1 MRFYFNPFL
10 MLSLLLLVCLS
21 ARAGTNDVEK
31 ELALALGREG
41 QHHLSAL
48 EYRRLALSESEAS
61 TVGRWYWLAAHEY
74 ASARDWLLMG
84 RMLDL
89 AEDTADDD
97 LTAPVTWLR
106 AEQAWAER
114 DWASA
119 GFYFQSLERAAGD
132 EGWRDFAARGAAA
145 ARLRNGDVEGARA
158 GLSGEPLEAVERYAS
173 GTDKSPRVGGLLG
186 MVPGLGYL
194 YSGETGNAV
203 RSLLLNGLFVWGMVE
218 TAEDDQW
225 ALFTLLT
232 LGEFTWYSGSIY
244 GGIDAANRYNR
255 DRLNTAVEEVRGD
268 RRPQPNLNAIPLFS
282 FKFEF

>member
-1 MRFYFNPFL
+1 MRFQLKYIFP
-10 MLSLLLLVCLS
+10 LLLVLVSLS
-21 ARAGTNDVEK
+21 ARAATNDVEK
-31 ELALALGREG
+31 ALALALGREG

-48 EYRRLALSESEAS
+48 EYRRLALNESETS
-61 TVGRWYWLAAHEY
+61 TAGRWYWLAAHEY
-74 ASARDWLLMG
+74 ASDRDWPLTA

-89 AEDTADDD
+89 AEDADGDE

-114 DWASA
+114 DWATA
-119 GFYFQSLERAAGD
+119 GFYFQSLGSAIDDAE
-132 EGWRDFAARGAAA
+132 WRNFAARGAAA
-145 ARLRNGDVEGARA
+145 ARLRSGDIEGARA
-158 GLSGEPLEAVERYAS
+158 GLSGEPLEAVERYAAGS
-173 GTDKSPRVGGLLG
+173 DKSPKVGGLLG
-186 MVPGLGYL
+186 LVPGLGYL

-203 RSLLLNGLFVWGMVE
+203 RSLLLNGLFIWGMVE

-282 FKFEF
+282 LKFEF

>member
-1 MRFYFNPFL
+1 MRFQFKQIFILP
-10 MLSLLLLVCLS
+10 LLLLVCLS

-48 EYRRLALSESEAS
+48 EYRRLALNESKVS
-61 TVGRWYWLAAHEY
+61 TGGRWYWLAAHEY
-74 ASARDWLLMG
+74 ASDRDWALTA
-84 RMLDL
+84 RMLDR
-89 AEDTADDD
+89 AEDADNDD
-97 LTAPVTWLR
+97 LTAPITWLR

-114 DWASA
+114 DWATA
-119 GFYFQSLERAAGD
+119 GFYFQSLGRAADD
-132 EGWRDFAARGAAA
+132 EAWRDFAARGAAA
-145 ARLRNGDVEGARA
+145 ARLRSGDVEGART
-158 GLSGEPLEAVERYAS
+158 GLSGEPLEAVERYAA
-173 GTDKSPRVGGLLG
+173 GADKSPRVGGLLG
-186 MVPGLGYL
+186 LVPGLGYL

-203 RSLLLNGLFVWGMVE
+203 RSLLLNGLFIWGMVE

-255 DRLNTAVEEVRGD
+255 ERLNTAVEEVRGD

>member
-1 MRFYFNPFL
+1 MRFQHNIFFP
-10 MLSLLLLVCLS
+10 LLLVIGLS
-21 ARAGTNDVEK
+21 AQADTNDVEK
-31 ELALALGREG
+31 ELALALSREG

-48 EYRRLALSESEAS
+48 EYRRLALNESETS
-61 TVGRWYWLAAHEY
+61 TTGRWYWLAANEY
-74 ASARDWLLMG
+74 ASDRDWPLTA

-89 AEDTADDD
+89 AEDANDDD

-106 AEQAWAER
+106 AEQALAER
-114 DWASA
+114 DWATAS
-119 GFYFQSLERAAGD
+119 FYFQSLGSATDDAE
-132 EGWRDFAARGAAA
+132 WRDFSARGAAA
-145 ARLRNGDVEGARA
+145 ARLRSGDVEGARV
-158 GLSGEPLEAVERYAS
+158 GLSGESLEAVERYAA
-173 GTDKSPRVGGLLG
+173 GADKSPKVGGLLG
-186 MVPGLGYL
+186 LVPGLGYL

-203 RSLLLNGLFVWGMVE
+203 RSVLLNGLFIWGMVE
-218 TAEDDQW
+218 TGEDDQW

-255 DRLNTAVEEVRGD
+255 ERLNTAVEEVRGD